1 MVHQLKADAFYGECV
16 RDWYWSEASNEYD
29 LEMDAKEEGD
39 SWMGKEAKTGVSLF
53 LHERR
58 LPVCGKHDRMD
69 PGDSSSIF
77 GYGGQRA
84 GGMGSPD
91 SGSCFVTSCGGSSG
105 PFERAAHS
113 CGNDAGFDHLAISDD
128 RCYGGETLQGP
139 PLRPVGDLDAG
150 ELRATWRYGGW
161 QFSSSNTY
169 WPTECNTWVTK
180 AWEEFAMSGVIKK
193 AFELGMTP
201 APGPPVEGY
210 VEKQFVDVQPE
221 GEDEEYW
228 YDLLHDVESQL

>member
-1 MVHQLKADAFYGECV
+1 MVHQLKADAFYGQCV

-39 SWMGKEAKTGVSLF
+39 SWMGKEAEAGVSFF

-58 LPVCGKHDRMD
+58 LPVCGKHDRVD

-91 SGSCFVTSCGGSSG
+91 SRSCIITSCGGSSR
-105 PFERAAHS
+105 PFERPAHS
-113 CGNDAGFDHLAISDD
+113 CGDDAGFHHLAVSDD
-128 RCYGGETLQGP
+128 RCYGWEAFQGP
-139 PLRPVGDLDAG
+139 PLRPVGVWMLENCERRGVTAAG
-150 ELRATWRYGGW
+150 NFRHPT
-161 QFSSSNTY
+161 
-169 WPTECNTWVTK
+169 PTECNTWVTK
-180 AWEEFAMSGVIKK
+180 TREELEMSGVLKK
-193 AFELGMTP
+193 AAELGMTP

-228 YDLLHDVESQL
+228 YDLLHDVESEL